1 MGKIRIHKQVKKLIS
16 KQFLKG
22 PSTRYS
28 RAGFLHKSHP
38 YDYWLGDLGTG
49 EKYCNFV
56 SLCLDLKFF
65 VANILLS
72 V

>member
-16 KQFLKG
+16 KQYLKG
-22 PSTRYS
+22 PKHEIFES
-28 RAGFLHKSHP
+28 GFFTQITP
-38 YDYWLGDLGTG
+38 VWLGDMGTG

-65 VANILLS
+65 AANILLS